1 MPPTQ
6 TVPYDGK
13 KIRNLR
19 ERKGLSIEEL
29 ADAIGRHPES
39 IRNLENQNKKA
50 SRVML
55 TWIAKALNAT
65 LDDLVPD
72 DAQTIVGTCQTRR
85 AS

>member
-6 TVPYDGK
+6 TVAYDGK
-13 KIRNLR
+13 KIRKLR
-19 ERKGLSIEEL
+19 DRKGWSIEEL
-29 ADAIGRHPES
+29 AEAVGRHPES

-55 TWIAKALNAT
+55 VWITKALGA
-65 LDDLVPD
+65 DLNDIAPD
-72 DAQTIVGTCQTRR
+72 GTPRKTRR

>member
-13 KIRNLR
+13 KIRELR
-19 ERKGLSIEEL
+19 ERKGLSIKEL

-39 IRNLENQNKKA
+39 IRNLENPNKDKPA

-55 TWIAKALNAT
+55 AWIAKALDAD
-65 LDDLVPD
+65 LDDFAPD
-72 DAQTIVGTCQTRR
+72 ELADGKRQ

>member
-6 TVPYDGK
+6 TVAYDGK
-13 KIRNLR
+13 KIRELR
-19 ERKGLSIEEL
+19 DRKGWSIEQL
-29 ADAIGRHPES
+29 AEAIGRHPES

-55 TWIAKALNAT
+55 VWIAKALDVE
-65 LDDLVPD
+65 LDDLAPED
-72 DAQTIVGTCQTRR
+72 TPRNTRK

>member
-6 TVPYDGK
+6 TVAYDGK

-19 ERKGLSIEEL
+19 DRKGWSIEQL
-29 ADAIGRHPES
+29 AEAIGRHPES

-55 TWIAKALNAT
+55 TWITKALDAD
-65 LDDLVPD
+65 LDDIAPD
-72 DAQTIVGTCQTRR
+72 ETLRKTRR